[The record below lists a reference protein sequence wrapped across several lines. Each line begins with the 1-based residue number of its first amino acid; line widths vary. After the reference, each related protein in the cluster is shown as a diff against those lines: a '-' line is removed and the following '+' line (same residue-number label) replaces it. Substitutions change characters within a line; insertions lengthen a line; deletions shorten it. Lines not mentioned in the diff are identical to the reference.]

1 MVTDDLLSLLSILLE
16 EHDVPPGRCPE
27 VAGVVVRITGPG
39 EPVVGNFIPFFA
51 CDLARFAA
59 NANARVSKETNLDV
73 VLHVRVSPLVCAL
86 KAFANHNGGVIEW
99 RSNAVMDRGDALAFG
114 LPQYSNAPLLHF
126 FLIGRQSFRVDRD
139 PRLRDLE
146 IRWVAVAPDG
156 DWAARLGERSA

>member
-1 MVTDDLLSLLSILLE
+1 VVTDDLLSLLSILLE

-39 EPVVGNFIPFFA
+39 EPVVGNFIPFFT

-86 KAFANHNGGVIEW
+86 KAFANHNAGEIEW
-99 RSNAVMDRGDALAFG
+99 NGVMDRGNALAFG

-126 FLIGRQSFRVDRD
+126 FLIGRQSFRVDCDRQ
-139 PRLRDLE
+139 LRDLE

-156 DWAARLGERSA
+156 DSAVRLGERSA